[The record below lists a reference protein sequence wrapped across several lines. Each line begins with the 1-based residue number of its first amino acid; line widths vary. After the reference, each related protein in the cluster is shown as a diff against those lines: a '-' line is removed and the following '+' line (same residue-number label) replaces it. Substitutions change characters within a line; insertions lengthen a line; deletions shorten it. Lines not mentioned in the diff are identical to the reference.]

1 MPAPWAFKRFLPS
14 RYSDHSIAQNESSAI
29 TVLEMLNQ
37 NGILP
42 DVKNCD
48 MYRESMIK
56 TKETHMENG
65 RRQFLKGLGA
75 GLGSLGLFGM
85 AQKEAQ
91 AAFEKRLED
100 IRGLPA
106 ERVARDESFWFQVQQ
121 AFNIDR
127 SIINLNNG
135 GVHPAPRIVMEAV
148 KRYMD
153 WSNGAPVYNSWAVM
167 RPRKEL
173 IRKRIAETF
182 GCSSEEIALVRNV
195 TEALQIALLGLNLKK
210 GDEVLTTLHDYP
222 SMKNALFQREK
233 REGIVVKTFNF
244 PCPPENLQV
253 LTDLF
258 EMNMTPKTKLIL
270 LCHITNLSGQ
280 IFPLKEISRLAR
292 KKGIEVVVDGAHAF
306 GHFEF
311 KQRDID
317 CDIYGAN
324 LHKWMMAPI
333 GTGFL
338 YVKKEKIKDIWPLF
352 PAPEPLGDDIRKFE
366 HIGTHPES
374 LKLAIG
380 DALTFHHGI
389 GGKNKEERLR
399 FLKNYWAKKFEKLP
413 GVKIWTSYDREQ
425 SCGLGAFSVENMDL
439 RQLTQVLFDK
449 HKIFT
454 IPITIPEKNVA
465 VRVTPSIYTTLR
477 EMDLF
482 IDTTSHYIRNGLPS

>member
-1 MPAPWAFKRFLPS
+1 M
-14 RYSDHSIAQNESSAI
+14 
-29 TVLEMLNQ
+29 
-37 NGILP
+37 
-42 DVKNCD
+42 
-48 MYRESMIK
+48 
-56 TKETHMENG
+56 KENHMDNG

-75 GLGSLGLFGM
+75 GIGSLGVFGL
-85 AQKEAQ
+85 AREEAQ
-91 AAFEKRLED
+91 AAFDKKLEE
-100 IRGLPA
+100 IRGQAPD
-106 ERVARDESFWFQVQQ
+106 EVARDESFWFQVQQ

-153 WSNGAPVYNSWAVM
+153 WSNGAPVYNSWAIL

-173 IRKRIAETF
+173 IRKKIADTF
-182 GCSSEEIALVRNV
+182 GCSPEEIALVRNV

-233 REGIVVKTFNF
+233 REGVVVKTFNF
-244 PCPPENLQV
+244 PYPPKNLQV

-258 EMNMTPKTKLIL
+258 QKNITTKTKLIL
-270 LCHITNLSGQ
+270 LCHITNLTGQ

-292 KKGIEVVVDGAHAF
+292 ERGIEVVVDGAHAF
-306 GHFEF
+306 AHFVF
-311 KQRDID
+311 KQKDID

-352 PAPEPLGDDIRKFE
+352 PAPEPLSDDIRKFE
-366 HIGTHPES
+366 HIGTQPEA
-374 LKLAIG
+374 LKLAVG

-399 FLKNYWAKKFEKLP
+399 YLKNYWAQRLEKLP
-413 GVKIWTSYDREQ
+413 DVTILTSYDREQ

-439 RQLTQVLFDK
+439 RKLTQILFDK

-454 IPITIPEKNVA
+454 IPINLPENKVA
-465 VRVTPSIYTTLR
+465 IRVTPSIYTTLR

-482 IDTTSHYIRNGLPS
+482 VEATSHYIKNGLPQ